1 LRDDPDVLG
10 LLDEL
15 RSAKGI
21 APRRIGSDEIRLRC
35 LSALANEAAKVLGE
49 GLAQRPGD
57 IDAILVAGYGFP
69 RWEGGPMAWAADRG
83 LLVLRADL
91 RRFAPQAPA
100 FWAVAPVIDDLI
112 RDGRRLDD
120 LDARAVSSG

>member
-1 LRDDPDVLG
+1 
-10 LLDEL
+10 
-15 RSAKGI
+15 
-21 APRRIGSDEIRLRC
+21 
-35 LSALANEAAKVLGE
+35 
-49 GLAQRPGD
+49 
-57 IDAILVAGYGFP
+57 
-69 RWEGGPMAWAADRG
+69 MAWAADRG